1 VAVMELTQIKAVFFD
16 CDGVF
21 TDGKITFDA
30 EGREMRT
37 YDMQDGMGVT
47 LLRKAGIFVSVM
59 SSSYGGSIEKRM
71 DMLKVEHTYTRVK
84 NKADLIK
91 EVCEAEGFDLAE
103 VAFVGDDLVDVPPME
118 IVGYPIAVQNAVPAV
133 KKVAR
138 FVTEQSGGAGA
149 VREIAENI
157 LGEQKTFI
165 GEAQQ

>member
-1 VAVMELTQIKAVFFD
+1 MELSKLKAVFFD

-47 LLRKAGIFVSVM
+47 LLRKAGVFVCVM

-71 DMLKVEHTYTRVK
+71 EMLKIEHTYTAVK
-84 NKADLIK
+84 NKADLIE
-91 EVCEAEGFDLAE
+91 EVCQAHSFELEE
-103 VAFVGDDLVDVPPME
+103 VAFVGDDLVDVPPMQ
-118 IVGYPIAVQNAVPAV
+118 IVGVPIAVANAVPAV
-133 KKVAR
+133 KAVAQH
-138 FVTEQSGGAGA
+138 VTQKSGGNGA
-149 VREIAENI
+149 IREIAENI
-157 LGEQKTFI
+157 LGEQKTFV

>member
-1 VAVMELTQIKAVFFD
+1 MIQIKAIFFD
-16 CDGVF
+16 CDGVL

-37 YDMQDGMGVT
+37 YDMQDGMGIT
-47 LLRKAGIFVSVM
+47 LLRKAGLLVAVM

-71 DMLKVEHTYTRVK
+71 EMLKIEHCYTSVP

-91 EVCEAEGFDLAE
+91 EVCAKEGIDLAT

-118 IVGYPIAVQNAVPAV
+118 IVGHPIAVDNAVPAV
-133 KKVAR
+133 KRVAKYI
-138 FVTEQSGGAGA
+138 TTKSGGAGA

-157 LGEQKTFI
+157 LGEQTTFL
-165 GEAQQ
+165 GPAQQ

>member
-1 VAVMELTQIKAVFFD
+1 MKDLVAIFFD

-47 LLRKAGIFVSVM
+47 LLRNAGIFVSVM
-59 SSSYGGSIEKRM
+59 SSSYGGSIDKRM
-71 DMLKVEHTYTRVK
+71 EMLKVEHCYTRVK
-84 NKADLIK
+84 DKAGLIN
-91 EVCEAEGFDLAE
+91 EVCAERGFDLSK

-118 IVGYPIAVQNAVPAV
+118 IVGYPIAVNNAVPAV
-133 KKVAR
+133 KSAAKYI
-138 FVTEQSGGAGA
+138 TENSGGAGA
-149 VREIAENI
+149 IREIAEKI
-157 LGEQKTFI
+157 IGEVQTFT